1 MNETTGSVEGGA
13 ERTGTRPVL
22 KDERRRFVV
31 SDLLRRVHPVAV
43 YDLTDRLVGSSVD
56 TGREGTTNEFEA
68 TRRGLLEEHLPA
80 LVDAGLVERVDGER
94 VALTRAG
101 MRAGAAVRDG
111 DREGETRR

>member
-1 MNETTGSVEGGA
+1 MSETTRSAEGGA
-13 ERTGTRPVL
+13 ERTGRRPVL

-43 YDLTDRLVGSSVD
+43 YDLTDRLVGSTVD
-56 TGREGTTNEFEA
+56 IGGDATTSEFEA

-80 LVDAGLVERVDGER
+80 LVDDGLVERVGGER

-101 MRAGAAVRDG
+101 MRAGATVRDA
-111 DREGETRR
+111 DRDGESRR